1 MDGEPYYRR
10 FLSVVVAFV
19 RSIVLLIFMST
30 LYGTLIGWDGLGIT
44 SFLLVIYYKNR
55 KSLGRSLITAL
66 TNRVGDAFLLVLLGL
81 SLYPRGG
88 GHLSLV
94 LLLITAMTKRAQY
107 PFSRWLPAAIAAP
120 TPVRALVHSSTLVT
134 AGIYLL
140 LRFNSSG
147 TEWLLSLGS
156 VTLLIA
162 GLCACGEIDIKKIV
176 ALSTLSQ
183 LGVMAVAL
191 ALSLKAL
198 SFFHLITHAI
208 FKALLFIC
216 VGVGIHTVF
225 GTQDFRTYGGLTQT
239 LPWPSA
245 FLCTANLALLGFP
258 FLAGFYSKDSI
269 LESFYNCGNGT
280 LPLGI
285 FLLGVGL
292 TTSYSTKIVS
302 LSLATPGGIAPA
314 CLNAGG
320 TVSPVKLP
328 LLRLGAGAVLGGAGL
343 ACGFG
348 SGAPVLAPGDKSLPL
363 VLIGVGVAV
372 GCALGRVKAHFLSRM
387 WDLTPA
393 YQDLARGSAQMRSL
407 RVLDEGAGEAMGGPG
422 WLIFLLGS
430 QLTLYPALALG
441 SLYILPLV
449 L

>member
-19 RSIVLLIFMST
+19 GSIVLLIFMST

-88 GHLSLV
+88 AHLCLV
-94 LLLITAMTKRAQY
+94 LLLLTAMTKSAQY

-134 AGIYLL
+134 AGVYLL

-147 TEWLLSLGS
+147 SEWLLPLGS

-191 ALSLKAL
+191 ALSMKAL

-208 FKALLFIC
+208 FKALLFLC

-239 LPWPSA
+239 LPWPRA

-269 LESFYNCGNGT
+269 LERFYNSGNGT
-280 LPLGI
+280 LTLGI

-292 TTSYSTKIVS
+292 TAAYSTKIVS
-302 LSLATPGGIAPA
+302 LALATPGGSAPA

-320 TVSPVKLP
+320 TASPVKLP
-328 LLRLGAGAVLGGAGL
+328 LLRLGSGAVLGGAL
-343 ACGFG
+343 LTSGFVA
-348 SGAPVLAPGDKSLPL
+348 GAPVLAPVDKTLPL
-363 VLIGVGVAV
+363 AIIGIGAAV
-372 GCALGRVKAHFLSRM
+372 GCALSRVKARFLSRM

-393 YQDLARGSAQMRSL
+393 YQELARGSERMRGL
-407 RVLDEGAGEAMGGPG
+407 GVIDDGVGEALGGPG
-422 WLIFLLGS
+422 WLVLLLRS

-441 SLYILPLV
+441 SLYVLPLV
-449 L
+449 V